1 MSSRLHILMAAVLVS
16 GLAAAPVR
24 AQNSVEAIEKRYKSF
39 EAAGNRQGALAEAQK
54 LEAAVKARAGAQS
67 AEYARAV
74 FLLGNALRE
83 LDRHAEAE
91 AHYKNSIAVLEK
103 ALGPTH
109 PNVATA
115 LNNLAIVYEQLGRYR
130 DTEQTLRKALAITE
144 KSLGPSHSQ
153 LAPKLNN
160 LAVINWRLAR
170 YSDAEAL
177 FKRALVIY
185 ERDEGAE
192 AREVL
197 ETLSN
202 LAAVYRGQ
210 QRYNEAG
217 ELFARVLAVAEKTG
231 SKNLMASTMHNLAV
245 LREAEGRYREAETL
259 YGKALPIVI
268 DLQGAEHPN
277 VALLINNVGIVYEKQ
292 GRTAE
297 AERTY
302 QRALAI
308 LEKARGPN
316 HPSVADTLN
325 NLAGVYRVGERYEE
339 AEGLLK
345 RALAIREQALGAK
358 HPEIAESFN
367 NIANLYAAQKRHKE
381 AEELYRRVVAIREQN
396 LGANHVAVGRAL
408 NNLAIEY
415 RAQGRYVEAARLYER
430 TLKIFEGSIG
440 KNHPD
445 MIPPLTNAG
454 VALAAA
460 GHPDEAVAVYT
471 RALALA
477 EEFLGA
483 RHPQTVLILDNLAGA
498 SAAEGDAGKAL
509 QLSRK
514 ATDILIGDTAASTE
528 ARTTEERA
536 KLFRR
541 RAAHVWQASEKRLE
555 PAAALAAEAFAIAQ
569 WANQSAAAAAL
580 QQMGV
585 RFSAG
590 SDKLAALVRET
601 QDLNALWRDKDKALA
616 SELSKPEARD
626 NGAKLAALRDEMA
639 RIAERLTTARARLSQ
654 EFPDFAALTNPQP
667 LGPDDAKPLLAGNE
681 ALVTF
686 VVGESESFVFALT
699 REGLDWKRIPLGADA
714 LAPQVAAFRKGLS
727 VEEAMAAKPQLFD
740 LALAHELYV
749 MLLAPVEASIKGKP
763 NLAVVPAGPLTALP
777 FHLLLT
783 DKPSSTPT
791 EKDFAAYRA
800 APWLLRRHAVS
811 VLPSV
816 ASLKALRVALKAD
829 RGGKPLVGFGDP
841 IFAPPQGGQTAR
853 GVRNATRAYADF
865 WRGAGVD
872 RNKLAE
878 ALPELPDTADELKA
892 IAAKVG
898 AAAADVHLKGEA
910 SEATLKRLP
919 LADYRIVYFATHGLV
934 AGDIKGVAEPSL
946 ALTLPETPSPIDDG
960 LLTASE
966 VAQLRLNADW
976 VVLSA
981 CNTAAGE
988 KPGAEALS
996 GLARSFFYAGA
1007 RALLVSH
1014 WAVASASATR
1024 LTTTAFAAMAA
1035 DAKIGRAEALR
1046 RAMIDHLEDT
1056 SGPHNAHP
1064 AFWGPFMVVGEGSS

>member
-1 MSSRLHILMAAVLVS
+1 MPLPRLLIIVAAVLA
-16 GLAAAPVR
+16 GTLAAAPVF
-24 AQNSVEAIEKRYKSF
+24 AQNSIEAIEKRYKTF
-39 EAAGNRQGALAEAQK
+39 EAAGNRAGALAEAQK
-54 LEAAVKARAGAQS
+54 LEAAVKARSGPQS
-67 AEYARAV
+67 AEYARAL

-91 AHYKNSIAVLEK
+91 PHYRNSVAILEK

-170 YSDAEAL
+170 YGEAEAL
-177 FKRALVIY
+177 FKRALAIY
-185 ERDEGAE
+185 ERDEGSE
-192 AREVL
+192 AQVVV

-210 QRYNEAG
+210 RRYNEAG

-231 SKNLMASTMHNLAV
+231 SKNLMASTLHNLAV
-245 LREAEGRYREAETL
+245 LREAEGRYREAEQL
-259 YGKALPIVI
+259 YGRALPIVI
-268 DLQGAEHPN
+268 GVQGAEHPN

-297 AERTY
+297 AERAY

-308 LEKARGPN
+308 LEKARGPS

-345 RALAIREQALGAK
+345 RALAIREQALGPK
-358 HPEIAESFN
+358 HPEIAESLN

-381 AEELYRRVVAIREQN
+381 AEDLYRRVVAIREQN
-396 LGANHVAVGRAL
+396 LGVNHVAVGRAL

-415 RAQGRYVEAARLYER
+415 RSQGRYVDAARLYER

-440 KNHPD
+440 KSHPD
-445 MIPPLTNAG
+445 MIPPLTNYG
-454 VALAAA
+454 VALLAA
-460 GHPDEAVAVYT
+460 GHPDEATPALT

-477 EEFLGA
+477 EEHLGPNH
-483 RHPQTVLILDNLAGA
+483 RQTLLILDNLATA
-498 SAAEGDAGKAL
+498 SANEEDAAKAL
-509 QLSRK
+509 DLSRN
-514 ATDILIGDTAASTE
+514 ATNRLLDDPTE
-528 ARTTEERA
+528 GTDARLTEEKA
-536 KLFRR
+536 NLFRR
-541 RAAHVWQASEKRLE
+541 RAEHLWQASEKHLE
-555 PAAALAAEAFAIAQ
+555 PNAALATEAFTMAQ

-580 QQMGV
+580 QQMGA

-590 SDKLAALVRET
+590 SDKLATLVRET

-616 SELSKPEARD
+616 SELSKPEAGD
-626 NGAKLAALRDEMA
+626 NAAKLAALRDEMA
-639 RIAERLTTARARLSQ
+639 RITEKLTAAKARLAQ
-654 EFPDFAALTNPQP
+654 EFPDFAVLASPRP
-667 LGPDDAKPLLAGNE
+667 LGPNDARGLLAGSE

-686 VVGESESFVFALT
+686 LVGEDSSFVFALT
-699 REGLDWKRIPLGADA
+699 REGLDWQRIPLGADK
-714 LAPQVAAFRKGLS
+714 LAVKVAAFRKGLTI
-727 VEEAMAAKPQLFD
+727 EEATAAKPQLFD
-740 LALAHELYV
+740 LSLAHELYGT
-749 MLLAPVEASIKGKP
+749 LLAPVEASIKGKT

-783 DKPSSTPT
+783 DKPPSTPT

-800 APWLLRRHAVS
+800 APWLLKRHAVS

-816 ASLKALRVALKAD
+816 ASLKALRVSLKAD

-841 IFAPPQGGQTAR
+841 IFAPQGGQAAR

-872 RNKLAE
+872 RAKLAQ

-898 AAAADVHLKGEA
+898 AGAADVHLKREA
-910 SEATLKRLP
+910 SEATLKQLP

-946 ALTLPETPSPIDDG
+946 ALTLPETPSPVDDG

-966 VAQLRLNADW
+966 VAQLKLNADW

-981 CNTAAGE
+981 CNTAAGD

-1024 LTTTAFAAMAA
+1024 LTTAAFAAMAA
-1035 DAKIGRAEALR
+1035 DPKIGRAEALR
-1046 RAMIDHLEDT
+1046 RAMIDHMDDM
-1056 SGPHNAHP
+1056 SGPYSPHP
-1064 AFWGPFMVVGEGSS
+1064 AFWGPFMVVGEGST

>member
-1 MSSRLHILMAAVLVS
+1 MTGSRQHTFMAALLAIALAVLP
-16 GLAAAPVR
+16 AAA
-24 AQNSVEAIEKRYKSF
+24 QTTIEAIEKRYQHF
-39 EAAGNRQGALAEAQK
+39 EAMGDRAAALAEAQK
-54 LEAAVKARAGAQS
+54 FEAAVKGRSGAQS
-67 AEYARAV
+67 AEYARAL

-83 LDRHAEAE
+83 LNRHAEAE
-91 AHYKNSIAVLEK
+91 AHYKSSIAILEK

-109 PNVATA
+109 ANVATA

-144 KSLGPSHSQ
+144 RSLGSSHSQ

-160 LAVINWRLAR
+160 LAVVNWRLAR
-170 YSDAEAL
+170 HSEAEAL
-177 FKRALVIY
+177 FKRALAIY
-185 ERDEGAE
+185 ERDQGAE
-192 AREVL
+192 GREVL

-210 QRYNEAG
+210 QRYGEAG

-231 SKNLMASTMHNLAV
+231 AKKLMAGTLHNLAV

-268 DLQGAEHPN
+268 EVQGAEHPN

-297 AERTY
+297 AERMY

-308 LEKARGPN
+308 IEKARGAN

-325 NLAGVYRVGERYEE
+325 NLAGIYRAGERYEE

-345 RALAIREQALGAK
+345 RSLAIREQALGPK
-358 HPEIAESFN
+358 HPEIAESLN

-381 AEELYRRVVAIREQN
+381 AEELYRRVVAMREQN
-396 LGANHVAVGRAL
+396 LGPNHVAVGRAL

-415 RAQGRYVEAARLYER
+415 RSQGRHVEAARLYER

-440 KNHPD
+440 KSHPD

-460 GHPDEAVAVYT
+460 GHPEEAANAHA

-477 EEFLGA
+477 EEFLGP
-483 RHPQTVLILDNLAGA
+483 RHPQTALILDNLAGA

-509 QLSRK
+509 ALSRK
-514 ATDILIGDTAASTE
+514 ATDILIADTAAASD
-528 ARTTEERA
+528 ARATEERA
-536 KLFRR
+536 KLYRR
-541 RAAHVWQASEKRLE
+541 RAARLWQASEKRLE
-555 PAAALAAEAFAIAQ
+555 PAASLAAEAFAMAQ

-580 QQMGV
+580 QQTSV
-585 RFSAG
+585 RFAAG
-590 SDKLAALVRET
+590 SDKLAALVREA
-601 QDLNALWRDKDKALA
+601 QDLNTLWRDRDKALA
-616 SELSKPEARD
+616 AELSGAEARD
-626 NGAKLAALRDEMA
+626 NAGKLAALRDEMA
-639 RIAERLTTARARLSQ
+639 RIAERLASAKARLAK
-654 EFPDFAALTNPQP
+654 EFPDFAALTGPQP
-667 LGPDDAKPLLAGNE
+667 LSPDDAKGLLAGTE

-686 VVGESESFVFALT
+686 AVGEDESFVFALT
-699 REGLDWKRIPLGADA
+699 RDGLDWQKIPLGAEA
-714 LAPQVAAFRKGLS
+714 LAGKVAAFRKGLT
-727 VEEAMAAKPQLFD
+727 VEEATAAKPQLFD
-740 LALAHELYV
+740 LTLAHDLYV
-749 MLLAPVEASIKGKP
+749 TLLQPVEAAIRDKA

-777 FHLLLT
+777 FHLLVT
-783 DKPSSTPT
+783 DKPTGVSPD
-791 EKDFAAYRA
+791 KDLAAYRA
-800 APWLLRRHAVS
+800 ASWLLRRHAVS

-829 RGGKPLVGFGDP
+829 RGTKPLVGFGDP
-841 IFAPPQGGQTAR
+841 VFAPQPSAPAGGA
-853 GVRNATRAYADF
+853 RNATRAYADF

-872 RNKLAE
+872 RTKLAE
-878 ALPELPDTADELKA
+878 ALPQLPDTADELKA

-898 AAAADVHLKGEA
+898 AAASDIHLKGEA
-910 SEATLKRLP
+910 AEATLKRLP

-946 ALTLPETPSPIDDG
+946 ALTLPETPSAVDDG

-1014 WAVASASATR
+1014 WAVASVSATR

-1035 DAKIGRAEALR
+1035 DAKVGRAEALR
-1046 RAMIDHLEDT
+1046 RAMIAHMEDT
-1056 SGPHNAHP
+1056 SEPLAAHP
-1064 AFWGPFMVVGEGSS
+1064 AFWGPFMVVGEGS